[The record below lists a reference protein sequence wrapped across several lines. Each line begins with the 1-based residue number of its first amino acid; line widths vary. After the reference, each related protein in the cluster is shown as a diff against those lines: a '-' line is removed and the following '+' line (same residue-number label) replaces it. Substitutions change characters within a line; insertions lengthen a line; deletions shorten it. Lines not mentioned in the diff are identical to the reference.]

1 MKRLLLAAGLAAA
14 VSGPALAQDK
24 KNYFDD
30 PFLQVTSAIADCPV
44 PEPPGMTEQ
53 ELRDAAHV
61 RAQAGVS
68 CHTSGRCRL
77 PNSYLYDKEI
87 APRLVQYIQRD
98 GRYAD
103 TSVWVLVE
111 RRYVY
116 LKGCVRSAEQ
126 SEMLERAAG
135 TVDDVMGVVN
145 ELGVGAAQ
153 KPRYAVAPS
162 SGK

>member
-1 MKRLLLAAGLAAA
+1 MKRVTLIAGLAAA
-14 VSGPALAQDK
+14 FCAAAVAQEK
-24 KNYFDD
+24 KNFFQD
-30 PFLQVTSAIADCPV
+30 PFLQVTSAIPNCPT

-53 ELRDAAHV
+53 ELREAAHV

-87 APRLVQYIQRD
+87 APRMVQFIQKD
-98 GRYAD
+98 GRYDD
-103 TSVWVLVE
+103 TSLWVLVE

-116 LKGCVRSAEQ
+116 LKGCVKSAEQ
-126 SEMLERAAG
+126 SAALERAVG

-145 ELGVGAAQ
+145 ELSIGTQ
-153 KPRYAVAPS
+153 DKPRYAVAKPAQ
-162 SGK
+162 K